1 MAFKTGGVGMKKKIA
16 LLQGGFNVEIM
27 KEVMHGV
34 LERTKEEG
42 ADLYIF
48 NCYGGDSED
57 LLYNKGEYGVFS
69 LIHYED
75 YDGFIL
81 AANNITSYQERE
93 KLAKMLAESGK
104 PAISMEFVMEGLHR
118 VGCDNYQPMKE
129 ITQHMIEKHG
139 CKKIFFLA
147 GPEYNNY
154 ESNQRLLGVKDGM
167 KEAGLELKE
176 EWIRYSNYT
185 YVGGKK
191 AFEDFWEAE
200 GVLPDCLIA
209 ANDEMAI
216 GYCAA
221 AREHG
226 FYAPEDFLVAG
237 FDNAKSAES
246 YKPRLTTVD
255 RGTFGAGYQGC
266 DALFRLISGEEIP
279 QIINLE
285 TKVTYR
291 SSCGCKE
298 SWDRMKI
305 DRRLFVES
313 LLMQGHINMNMRVM
327 YKKLVQCENWD
338 EYCSVL
344 TESVSEIG
352 CQAMYLMVNR
362 GEKLYPYSNKSVSED
377 GFDEKMSVMFA
388 WEQGNLLSYEEP
400 IDVRTLFPQNQKDE
414 ESHSYL
420 ICPVHFQER
429 EIGYCVIKDSVTLID
444 DQSIYSWAHS
454 INMSMEILLER
465 LALKK
470 ANEVLDALSSADALT
485 GVYNR
490 IGLTRYA
497 EKLLYE
503 DRKKNRDT
511 LILFADINRLKFI
524 NDTYGHENGDL
535 AIRTV
540 AETLKQVC
548 PENSLVVRYGGDE
561 FVMTISNCNEETGE
575 KMKGKINAALK
586 RANEIGDFPY
596 EVSSS
601 IGYICAHPGE
611 KNTLEEYVKIADD
624 LMYREKKK
632 RRKNSSRN
640 C

>member
-1 MAFKTGGVGMKKKIA
+1 MKKKIA

-69 LIHYED
+69 LIQCED
-75 YDGFIL
+75 YDGLIL
-81 AANNITSYQERE
+81 AANNITSHQERKRLAE
-93 KLAKMLAESGK
+93 MLAKSGK
-104 PAISMEFVMEGLHR
+104 PVVSMEFVMEGLHR
-118 VGCDNYQPMKE
+118 VGCDNYRSMKE
-129 ITQHMIEKHG
+129 VTRHMIEVHG
-139 CKKIFFLA
+139 CRKIFFLA
-147 GPEYNNY
+147 GPEKDNY
-154 ESNQRLLGVKDGM
+154 ESDQRLLGVQDGM
-167 KEAGLELKE
+167 KEAGIELKK

-185 YVGGKK
+185 YVGGKR

-200 GVLPDCLIA
+200 GELPDCLIA

-237 FDNAKSAES
+237 FDNSRFSES

-255 RGTFGAGYQGC
+255 RETFGAGYQGC
-266 DALFRLISGEEIP
+266 DVLFRLISGEEVP
-279 QIINLE
+279 QITNLE
-285 TKVTYR
+285 TKVAYR

-298 SWDRMKI
+298 SRNRRKMG
-305 DRRLFVES
+305 RRLFVES
-313 LLMQGHINMNMRVM
+313 SLMLKHMNMNVQVM
-327 YKKLVQCENWD
+327 YKKLVQCENWK

-344 TESVSEIG
+344 EENVREIG

-362 GEKLYPYSNKSVSED
+362 GEKLHPYSNKSVLEN

-400 IDVRTLFPQNQKDE
+400 IDVRTLFPQDQQDE

-429 EIGYCVIKDSVTLID
+429 EIGYCVIKDSATLID
-444 DQSIYSWAHS
+444 NESVYTWAHS

-470 ANEVLDALSSADALT
+470 ANEMLDALSSIDALT

-497 EKLLYE
+497 EKLLCR
-503 DRKKNRDT
+503 DRRKNRET
-511 LILFADINRLKFI
+511 LILFADINKLKFI
-524 NDTYGHENGDL
+524 NDTYGHESGDL

-540 AETLKQVC
+540 ADVLKQAC
-548 PENSLVVRYGGDE
+548 PKNSLVVRYGGDE
-561 FVMTISNCNEETGE
+561 FVMIISDCNEEMGE
-575 KMKGKINAALK
+575 KLKKEMNAALK
-586 RANEIGDFPY
+586 LANEKNDFPY
-596 EVSSS
+596 ELSSS
-601 IGYICAHPGE
+601 IGYICANPE
-611 KNTLEEYVKIADD
+611 EENPLEYYVKKADD
-624 LMYREKKK
+624 IMYKEKKK
-632 RRKNSSRN
+632 RKENNSRN

>member
-1 MAFKTGGVGMKKKIA
+1 MKKKIA

-200 GVLPDCLIA
+200 GGLPDCLIA

-388 WEQGNLLSYEEP
+388 WEQGNL
-400 IDVRTLFPQNQKDE
+400 
-414 ESHSYL
+414 
-420 ICPVHFQER
+420 
-429 EIGYCVIKDSVTLID
+429 
-444 DQSIYSWAHS
+444 
-454 INMSMEILLER
+454 
-465 LALKK
+465 
-470 ANEVLDALSSADALT
+470 
-485 GVYNR
+485 
-490 IGLTRYA
+490 
-497 EKLLYE
+497 
-503 DRKKNRDT
+503 
-511 LILFADINRLKFI
+511 
-524 NDTYGHENGDL
+524 
-535 AIRTV
+535 
-540 AETLKQVC
+540 
-548 PENSLVVRYGGDE
+548 
-561 FVMTISNCNEETGE
+561 
-575 KMKGKINAALK
+575 
-586 RANEIGDFPY
+586 
-596 EVSSS
+596 
-601 IGYICAHPGE
+601 
-611 KNTLEEYVKIADD
+611 
-624 LMYREKKK
+624 
-632 RRKNSSRN
+632 
-640 C
+640 